1 MDFPCFVGAVGAWT
15 RRITRGTIT
24 GIWATCGNVGNIIG
38 LQLAQ
43 LSLQG
48 EQSNNWQRLMYFVFI
63 MYVALAVT
71 IFVAFIAEPR
81 EVGIDMQ
88 DDHVD
93 IQQPIAINE
102 SAADNL

>member
-1 MDFPCFVGAVGAWT
+1 
-15 RRITRGTIT
+15 
-24 GIWATCGNVGNIIG
+24 
-38 LQLAQ
+38 
-43 LSLQG
+43 
-48 EQSNNWQRLMYFVFI
+48 MYFVFI

-88 DDHVD
+88 DDHLD

-102 SAADNL
+102 SASDNL